1 MAGQQKNVFWVG
13 ANVLFDLQ
21 TGKTTQVLLL
31 VYRVED
37 ASTFNKQD
45 ADTYLSFVQTRA
57 NNIAW
62 SIQRSPNMGE
72 GRFVIRGEQNVEL

>member
-1 MAGQQKNVFWVG
+1 
-13 ANVLFDLQ
+13 LFDLQ

-31 VYRVED
+31 VYRAED

-45 ADTYLSFVQTRA
+45 AEAYLSFVQARA
-57 NNIAW
+57 TNIAW
-62 SIQRSPNMGE
+62 SIQRSPSVGD

>member
-45 ADTYLSFVQTRA
+45 ADAYMSFVQTRA
-57 NNIAW
+57 TNIAW
-62 SIQRSPNMGE
+62 SIQASPSMGE